1 MKTKKELEEK
11 WTDVINGRMGDITK
25 AIILESEERWE
36 DVMNT
41 KTKRNLM
48 DELTEGI
55 DALAERRKMERDRLD
70 ERLGKNRE
78 RVNQEELFAPHMDEE
93 QYINVTDQLTDYDRT
108 IDKLFGDIQKL
119 KDVRDKMIKESQE
132 IEQILGK
139 ALGYPRYKDD
149 PKNFPNATEADGV
162 CVAPNT
168 AASLAME
175 AADRIRDL
183 HDNLMDY
190 INVN

>member
-1 MKTKKELEEK
+1 
-11 WTDVINGRMGDITK
+11 
-25 AIILESEERWE
+25 
-36 DVMNT
+36 
-41 KTKRNLM
+41 
-48 DELTEGI
+48 
-55 DALAERRKMERDRLD
+55 MERERLD

-78 RVNQEELFAPHMDEE
+78 RVNQEELFAPHMEEE
-93 QYINVTDQLTDYDRT
+93 QYINVTDKLIDYDRT
-108 IDKLFGDIQKL
+108 IDKMFGDIQKL
-119 KDVRDKMIKESQE
+119 KEVRDKMIKESQE

-139 ALGYPRYKDD
+139 ALGYPWYKDD
-149 PKNFPNATEADGV
+149 PNNFPNATEADGV

-183 HDNLMDY
+183 EDKLMDH